1 MAERFFSEKNLAFT
15 LFNVHDIGSLLASE
29 RFGEY
34 TRESVDM
41 IVGTAKKIAVEHMF
55 PVFSEMDKNPP
66 KYVDGTIRV
75 HPKVKEFMA
84 LAGEGGW
91 ISAIFPYDR
100 GGQQMPV
107 SVFNACQFI
116 FASANYSLSVYP
128 GLTTGA
134 VNLILSFG
142 SEELRK
148 TYVERMVEGRWQGTM
163 ALTEPEAG
171 SSLGD
176 VRASAEPTDK
186 GYYLIRGQKTFI
198 SAGDHDMAENIVH
211 LMLARI
217 KGAPAGVKGLSLFV
231 VPKYRPVSAEQ
242 LEFNDVSCAGCYHKM
257 GYRGA
262 PIAQLSMGESG
273 DCRGWLVGEP
283 NRGLSCMFQMMNEAR
298 INVGL
303 GAAAIASAAYH
314 AALEYARERLQGRSV
329 TEKDPEK
336 PPVPIIEHAD
346 VKRMLLQQRAIV
358 EGGLSL
364 IVYAGRLV
372 DAAGIASGEEKERL
386 ELLLDFIT
394 PMVKTYPSEMGV
406 ISTSLALQCLGGY
419 GYSDEFPLE
428 QYLRDMRIHPIH
440 EGTTGIQAMDLL
452 GRKVTM
458 HKGRAAGIYLEE
470 LGKTIEAARAVAD
483 LKPYAEK
490 LKAAVEHLRQVT
502 GALVGFAVKGE
513 IDRFL
518 ADATLYLEF
527 SGIICIAWQWLL
539 QGMAAVRA
547 LAGSS
552 EADRDF
558 LEGKLLVM
566 KFFFEYELPK
576 IEGLR
581 ARLMSGEAVTTAA
594 EPRHFTD

>member
-1 MAERFFSEKNLAFT
+1 MAERFFSERNLAFT
-15 LFNVHDIGSLLASE
+15 LFNVHDIESLLESG
-29 RFGEY
+29 RFNEY

-41 IVGTAKKIAVEHMF
+41 IVGTAKKIAVEHLF
-55 PVFSEMDKNPP
+55 PVFSEMDKDPP
-66 KYVDGTIRV
+66 RFVDGAIRV
-75 HPKVKEFMA
+75 HPKVKEFLA
-84 LAGEGGW
+84 IAGEGGW
-91 ISAIFPYDR
+91 ISAIFPYDK

-116 FASANYSLSVYP
+116 FAAANYSLSVYP

-134 VNLILSFG
+134 VNLILNFG
-142 SEELRK
+142 SEELRQ
-148 TYVERMVEGRWQGTM
+148 TYVDRMTEGKWQGTM

-171 SSLGD
+171 SSLSD
-176 VRASAEPTDK
+176 VRTSAEPTDK

-217 KGAPAGVKGLSLFV
+217 KGATAGVKGLSLFV
-231 VPKYRPVSAEQ
+231 VPKHRPGASGK

-262 PIAQLSMGESG
+262 PIAQLSMGESD
-273 DCRGWLVGEP
+273 DCRGWLVGER
-283 NRGLSCMFQMMNEAR
+283 NKGLSYMFQMMNEAR

-303 GAAAIASAAYH
+303 GATAIASAAYC
-314 AALEYARERLQGRSV
+314 ASLEYARERLQGRSI
-329 TEKDPEK
+329 TEKDPTK
-336 PPVPIIEHAD
+336 PQVPIIEHAD

-358 EGGLSL
+358 EGSLSL
-364 IVYAGRLV
+364 VVYAGKLV
-372 DAAGIASGEEKERL
+372 DAASIAMGEEKERH
-386 ELLLDFIT
+386 ELLLDFLT

-428 QYLRDMRIHPIH
+428 QYMRDVRIHPIH

-458 HKGRAAGIYLEE
+458 HNGKAAGIYLEE
-470 LGKTIEAARAVAD
+470 VARAIEAAQAVPE
-483 LKPYAEK
+483 LKYCAEK
-490 LKAAVEHLRQVT
+490 LRSAVNMLTEVT
-502 GALVGFAVKGE
+502 GALVGVAAKGE
-513 IDRFL
+513 IGRFL

-539 QGMAAVRA
+539 QGLAAVTA
-547 LAGSS
+547 LNDAV

-558 LEGKLLVM
+558 LEGKLFVM
-566 KFFFEYELPK
+566 KFFYEYELPK
-576 IEGLR
+576 TEGLR
-581 ARLMSGEAVTTAA
+581 TRLMSGDAITLAVN
-594 EPRHFTD
+594 PNHFTD